1 MRQPYYGWVLVV
13 ALGVTTV
20 VSYGTTAYAFGVL
33 VVPIGQEMGWS
44 RGELS
49 GAFALSQVLAGLA
62 GIPIGR
68 RVDRYGARRLMAA
81 GSLLGGLALIA
92 LARVQALWQL
102 YLLWGG
108 AIGLSMALTFYSVS
122 MAIVANWFHR
132 RRGAA
137 LALLTLLGGFASVLF
152 VPLAGWLIPRLGWRD
167 TVVILGLFQLL
178 VALPLH
184 ALLLRRHPEDLG
196 LRPDGDPP
204 PPGPSLTDRAV
215 ASPTSAR
222 NPGEPEVGPPRGAVP
237 RPTLPGMLL
246 SQALREPAFWILTLA
261 ASLDQL
267 AVMVV
272 WAHAIAFMIDRGFDP
287 VLAASMGG
295 LVGLVSLPGRFVLNV
310 LSDRLGPKRLLGVC
324 LGVQAL
330 GLAFLIVGTSV
341 AWLYAYALVYGV
353 AYGTRS
359 PLRASVMADYFGRR
373 AYGAITAVQGLP
385 IALASGLGPL
395 AAGWLYDLLGDY
407 LLAFWL
413 TAAAYLLSGLIVL
426 VSPRPRV
433 MLVPHT
439 PAA

>member
-1 MRQPYYGWVLVV
+1 MPRPYYGWVLVV
-13 ALGVTTV
+13 VLGLTTV

-49 GAFALSQVLAGLA
+49 GAFALGQVLAGLA
-62 GIPIGR
+62 GVPIGR
-68 RVDRYGARRLMAA
+68 QVDRYGGRRLMTV
-81 GSLLGGLALIA
+81 GSLLGGLALIG
-92 LARVQALWQL
+92 LSRVQALWQL

-108 AIGLSMALTFYSVS
+108 VLGLSMALTFYSVS
-122 MAIVANWFHR
+122 MAIVANWFQR

-152 VPLAGWLIPRLGWRD
+152 VPLAGWLTPWLGWRQ
-167 TVVILGLFQLL
+167 TVVVLGLFQLL
-178 VALPLH
+178 FALPLH
-184 ALLLRRHPEDLG
+184 ALLLRRYPEDLG
-196 LRPDGDPP
+196 LCPDGDPP
-204 PPGPSLTDRAV
+204 AAATPAATRTAARRGVPPLAV
-215 ASPTSAR
+215 
-222 NPGEPEVGPPRGAVP
+222 
-237 RPTLPGMLL
+237 PGMLL
-246 SQALREPAFWILTLA
+246 GQALREPSFWVLTLA

-272 WAHAIAFMIDRGFDP
+272 WAHSIAFMIGRGFDP
-287 VLAASMGG
+287 VLAASLGG

-324 LGVQAL
+324 LGVQAV
-330 GLAFLIVGTSV
+330 GLTLLIVGGSV
-341 AWLYAYALVYGV
+341 AWLYAYAVVYGV

-373 AYGAITAVQGLP
+373 AYGAITAAQGLP
-385 IALASGLGPL
+385 IALASGFGPL

-407 LLAFWL
+407 QLAFWL

-426 VSPRPRV
+426 LSPRPAPLTAR
-433 MLVPHT
+433 T
-439 PAA
+439 AA

>member
-1 MRQPYYGWVLVV
+1 MPLAIRMRQPYHGWVLVV
-13 ALGVTTV
+13 VLGVTTV
-20 VSYGTTAYAFGVL
+20 VSYGTTAYLFGVL

-49 GAFALSQVLAGLA
+49 GAFALSQVLAGVA

-92 LARVQALWQL
+92 LSRVQTLGQL

-122 MAIVANWFHR
+122 MAVVANWFHR

-137 LALLTLLGGFASVLF
+137 LALLTLLGGFASVIF

-167 TVVILGLFQLL
+167 TVVVVGLSQLL

-184 ALLLRRHPEDLG
+184 AFLLRRHPEDLG

-204 PPGPSLTDRAV
+204 PAAPSSTSRPA
-215 ASPTSAR
+215 ASPEGAR
-222 NPGEPEVGPPRGAVP
+222 DAIEPER
-237 RPTLPGMLL
+237 RPAMPGMLL
-246 SQALREPAFWILTLA
+246 SQALGEPAFWILTLA

-272 WAHAIAFMIDRGFDP
+272 WAHSIAFMIGRGFDP

-310 LSDRLGPKRLLGVC
+310 ASDRLGPKRLLGVC

-330 GLAFLIVGTSV
+330 GLTFLIVATSV

-395 AAGWLYDLLGDY
+395 AAGWLYDRLGDY
-407 LLAFWL
+407 FLAFWL
-413 TAAAYLLSGLIVL
+413 TAVAYLLSGLIVL
-426 VSPRPRV
+426 LSPRPR
-433 MLVPHT
+433 
-439 PAA
+439 AAPQGQGR